1 MWLTRVAE
9 DQDEISWCLHTILKP
24 SMSFIVESWI
34 YFSKDKAFCPSSL
47 EDKLPTGF
55 SGYFILAVGKYRK
68 FFIFLLT
75 LNCFL
80 FLSHLKVSPGLL
92 ELAQFI
98 KKKNYGYM
106 KRNTAAMGGEKKKV
120 SSNWCC
126 CFPYVGR
133 SSEESMRSD
142 TDALPRT
149 YRSSFHLYT
158 DKLELKWLHNLL

>member
-106 KRNTAAMGGEKKKV
+106 KRNTAAMGGEKKK
-120 SSNWCC
+120 C
-126 CFPYVGR
+126 PA
-133 SSEESMRSD
+133 
-142 TDALPRT
+142 TDVVAFLMLDLPLRNPCGVT
-149 YRSSFHLYT
+149 LMLSPEHTAPRFISTLI
-158 DKLELKWLHNLL
+158 N